1 MNKKG
6 ILACLLVLVVIIEEG
21 QTAHT
26 TIPVLK
32 VKAEREVYSILQE
45 ILELESYTVR
55 HHRQAHA
62 HIYLVHNIYT
72 VYVAFLQLQ
81 LTISVFFNSIR
92 YTIYPTRAVTC
103 DLNLP
108 IKL

>member
-32 VKAEREVYSILQE
+32 VKAEREVYSILTE

-55 HHRQAHA
+55 HHGQAHTCMHTMYI
-62 HIYLVHNIYT
+62 HIHSVCSFSVALVNHIC
-72 VYVAFLQLQ
+72 VL
-81 LTISVFFNSIR
+81 
-92 YTIYPTRAVTC
+92 
-103 DLNLP
+103 
-108 IKL
+108 

>member
-6 ILACLLVLVVIIEEG
+6 ILACLLVLVVIFEEG

-55 HHRQAHA
+55 HHRQVHA
-62 HIYLVHNIYT
+62 HMYTPMYINIHI
-72 VYVAFLQLQ
+72 VCSFSIA
-81 LTISVFFNSIR
+81 SVNHICF
-92 YTIYPTRAVTC
+92 P
-103 DLNLP
+103 
-108 IKL
+108 

>member
-6 ILACLLVLVVIIEEG
+6 ILACLLVLVVIFEEG

-32 VKAEREVYSILQE
+32 VKAEREVYSILTE

-55 HHRQAHA
+55 HHRQAHTCMHGRHTHTQTPTYTHIHCTSNFSKA
-62 HIYLVHNIYT
+62 SVNHIY
-72 VYVAFLQLQ
+72 FL
-81 LTISVFFNSIR
+81 
-92 YTIYPTRAVTC
+92 
-103 DLNLP
+103 
-108 IKL
+108 

>member
-32 VKAEREVYSILQE
+32 VKAEREVYSILEE

-55 HHRQAHA
+55 HHRQAH
-62 HIYLVHNIYT
+62 T
-72 VYVAFLQLQ
+72 
-81 LTISVFFNSIR
+81 
-92 YTIYPTRAVTC
+92 
-103 DLNLP
+103 
-108 IKL
+108 